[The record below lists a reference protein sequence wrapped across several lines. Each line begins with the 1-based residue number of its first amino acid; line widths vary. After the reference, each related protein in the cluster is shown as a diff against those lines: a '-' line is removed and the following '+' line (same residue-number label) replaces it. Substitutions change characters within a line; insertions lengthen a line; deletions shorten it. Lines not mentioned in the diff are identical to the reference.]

1 MKCIAK
7 DRASK
12 CVETWCGSGVKELHY
27 RLGLPSHQSNDKV
40 CWSYCFALMLPN
52 YSRRTIV
59 IKDSPKFCWSDG
71 CLERLS
77 SKTAQSSAEVMAVL
91 KDYHPRLPK
100 VLLKWWLPLKTVIN
114 TAEVVYVFVCVCF
127 FVCLCV
133 WVCVS
138 VSVCVCES
146 AKEFVVIIFGSV
158 VLKVSSLFVTL

>member
-40 CWSYCFALMLPN
+40 CWSYCFALMLISELLAPHDCHQRQPKVLLKWWL
-52 YSRRTIV
+52 SWKTV
-59 IKDSPKFCWSDG
+59 IEDP
-71 CLERLS
+71 
-77 SKTAQSSAEVMAVL
+77 AQSSAEVMAVL

-100 VLLKWWLPLKTVIN
+100 VLLKWWLSLKTVIN

-138 VSVCVCES
+138 VCECVCVW
-146 AKEFVVIIFGSV
+146 
-158 VLKVSSLFVTL
+158 VSKRVCCDHFW